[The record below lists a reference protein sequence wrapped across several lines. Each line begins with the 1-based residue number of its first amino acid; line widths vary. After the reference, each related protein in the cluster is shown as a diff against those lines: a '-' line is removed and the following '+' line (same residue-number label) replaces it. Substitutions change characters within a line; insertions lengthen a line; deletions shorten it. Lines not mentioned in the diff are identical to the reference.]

1 MPRAGLLFALLE
13 QSHDML
19 AVTDADGRVVWSNAR
34 FRDATGLEPESNGTL
49 ASLVAPG
56 PELEATRKAINR
68 ALLGGALVNAEI
80 ELRGVGGTQ
89 LHLLANASCELGQVA
104 WALRDNAATA
114 PAALPEQLYKA
125 QVCVWRHDLKT
136 DRVSFSANSRTILP
150 VTVGP
155 QGQTL
160 DEFRSHI
167 HSDDVPREVLAAEQA
182 LTSNRPID
190 SEARFRRADGTWRL
204 VLTRRI
210 VERAPHGAPLA
221 QVGISLDVSAQIED
235 SQRLSGQA
243 HRLGAAAHAA
253 RVGLWSITLATGET
267 DWNAQMFELFDLVG
281 ATRAPSMAEWVD
293 QCVHPQDRKRVW
305 NEGQAYLRD
314 GTGPFEAEFRTLR
327 RDGSMRWMVLRAAP
341 DLNNPQRRRVAGI
354 VMDMTEQHNA
364 LHALR
369 GADERAALAARL
381 AGIGTWVLDLAPV
394 VERWDEQ
401 MFRLRGIEP
410 RDTPPTREERLDLL
424 HPDDAH
430 LVLDSQQAA
439 LSANDPTDYEF
450 RVRIPDG
457 SYRWLASRSIP
468 VRDER
473 GRTVRRVGVNWD
485 ITENRN
491 AEVTRQQKLLA
502 ERENRAKSQ
511 FLSRMSH
518 ELRTPLNAVLG
529 FTQLLQNSDHPLCN
543 EQATHL
549 GHIRS
554 AGEHL
559 LALINDTLDL
569 SSLEAGRLKLDLQPV
584 VLDQILAQALALVEP
599 LAAKNQVHLQ
609 LESAPGCVLAD
620 TTRLRQVLINLLSNA
635 VKYNRPQGKVT
646 LTARAGESFVTLLVS
661 DTGRGLTAEQL
672 SHLFEPFN
680 RLGIESEGIEG
691 AGIGLVIVKGLTQA
705 MGGTISVS
713 STPGEGTQ
721 FQLVLPAATPLEPD
735 AAVDPQDIHT
745 APATFE
751 PLHEAQGGRIL
762 YIEDNEVNVLL
773 VEQLVGSI
781 EGLSIVSEPD
791 GTRGVARARELRPD
805 LILLDM
811 QLPDF
816 DGFEVLEQLRA
827 HVETSR
833 IPCIALSA
841 NAMPEDITRA
851 MSVGF
856 TDYWTKPID
865 LKAFVANLRE
875 LFPAVQDAAS
885 A

>member
-1 MPRAGLLFALLE
+1 
-13 QSHDML
+13 ML
-19 AVTDADGRVVWSNAR
+19 AVTDADGRVIWCNAR
-34 FRDATGLEPESNGTL
+34 FRDATGLDAGSSGTL
-49 ASLVAPG
+49 PGLVAPG
-56 PELEATRKAINR
+56 RETDATRKSIAR
-68 ALLGGALVNAEI
+68 ALLGGALQNAEL
-80 ELRGVGGTQ
+80 ELRGVAGGK
-89 LHLLANASCELGQVA
+89 LRVLGNASCEIGQVT
-104 WALRDNAATA
+104 WALREHAAAT
-114 PAALPEQLYKA
+114 PEALPAQLDKA
-125 QVCVWRHDLKT
+125 QVCIWRHDLKT
-136 DRVSFSANSRTILP
+136 ERVSFSANSRAILP
-150 VTVGP
+150 VAVGA

-160 DEFRSHI
+160 QEFRSHI
-167 HSDDVPREVLAAEQA
+167 HSDDVPREALAAQRA
-182 LTSNRPID
+182 LQTTRPVD
-190 SEARFRRADGTWRL
+190 SEARFRRADGSWRH
-204 VLTRRI
+204 VLTRRV
-210 VERAPHGAPLA
+210 VERAADGAPLA
-221 QVGISLDVSAQIED
+221 EVGFSLDVSEQLDD
-235 SQRLSGQA
+235 SPRITGQA
-243 HRLGAAAHAA
+243 HRLSAAAHAA
-253 RVGLWSITLATGET
+253 RVGLWSITPASGET
-267 DWNAQMFELFDLVG
+267 DWNAQMFELFEMAG
-281 ATRAPSMAEWVD
+281 ATRTPSLAEWVD
-293 QCVHPQDRKRVW
+293 RCVHPQDRKRIW
-305 NEGQAYLRD
+305 RDGRAYLRE
-314 GTGPFEAEFRTLR
+314 GMGSFECEFRALR
-327 RDGSMRWMVLRAAP
+327 SDGSHRWMVLRAAA
-341 DLNNPQRRRVAGI
+341 DTSVPQRRRVSGI
-354 VMDMTEQHNA
+354 VMDVTEQHNA

-401 MFRLRGIEP
+401 MFRLRGLEP

-430 LVLDSQQAA
+430 VVLDSQHAA
-439 LSANDPTDYEF
+439 LTTNDPTDYEF

-485 ITENRN
+485 VTESRT

-529 FTQLLQNSDHPLCN
+529 FTQLLQTAGKALDAA
-543 EQATHL
+543 QATHL

-559 LALINDTLDL
+559 LALINDMLDL

-584 VLDQILAQALALVEP
+584 MLDQILAEALALVEP
-599 LAAKNQVHLQ
+599 LAAKNQVQLQ
-609 LESAPGCVLAD
+609 LAAAGGCVLAD

-646 LTARAGESFVTLLVS
+646 LTARAGDAFVTLQVS

-721 FQLVLPAATPLEPD
+721 FQLVLPAAVPREPALASAAREAESYSPSQLAALHD
-735 AAVDPQDIHT
+735 AD
-745 APATFE
+745 
-751 PLHEAQGGRIL
+751 GGRIL

-773 VEQLVGSI
+773 VEQLVASV
-781 EGLSIVSEPD
+781 EGLSITCEPD
-791 GTRGVARARELRPD
+791 GTRGIARARALRPD

-827 HVETSR
+827 SSETAR

-841 NAMPEDITRA
+841 NAMPEDIARA
-851 MSVGF
+851 MSLGC

-865 LKAFVANLRE
+865 LKAFVANLRT
-875 LFPAVQDAAS
+875 LFPAAAQAGS
-885 A
+885 EISPRFSSIG

>member
-1 MPRAGLLFALLE
+1 
-13 QSHDML
+13 ML
-19 AVTDADGRVVWSNAR
+19 AVTDAEGRVIWSNAR
-34 FRDATGLEPESNGTL
+34 FRDATGLQPGSNGTL
-49 ASLVAPG
+49 PSLVAPG
-56 PELEATRKAINR
+56 PASDATRKSMAR
-68 ALLGGALVNAEI
+68 ALLGGVLLNSEL
-80 ELRGVGGTQ
+80 ELRGVAGARLRVLG
-89 LHLLANASCELGQVA
+89 NASCEHGQVT
-104 WALRDNAATA
+104 WALRETESPVCDVP
-114 PAALPEQLYKA
+114 PAQLDKA
-125 QVCVWRHDLKT
+125 QICIWRHDLKT
-136 DRVSFSANSRTILP
+136 ERVTFSANSTAILP
-150 VTVGP
+150 IAVGP

-160 DEFRSHI
+160 KEFRSHI
-167 HSDDVPREVLAAEQA
+167 HSDDVPGETLVAQRA
-182 LTSNRPID
+182 LNTNRPVD
-190 SEARFRRADGTWRL
+190 SEARFRRADGSWRS
-204 VLTRRI
+204 VLTRRV
-210 VERAPHGAPLA
+210 VERAANGAPLA
-221 QVGISLDVSAQIED
+221 EVGFSLDVSEQIHD
-235 SQRLSGQA
+235 SPRVTGQA
-243 HRLGAAAHAA
+243 HRLSAAAHAA
-253 RVGLWSITLATGET
+253 RVGLWSITVGASEV
-267 DWNAQMFELFDLVG
+267 DWNAQMYELFDMAG
-281 ATRAPSMAEWVD
+281 ATRAPSLAEWVD
-293 QCVHPQDRKRVW
+293 RCVHPQDRQRMW
-305 NEGQAYLRD
+305 RDSRAYLRE
-314 GTGPFEAEFRTLR
+314 GTGAFECEFRALR
-327 RDGSMRWMVLRAAP
+327 RDGGHRWMVLRAAA
-341 DLNNPQRRRVAGI
+341 DSSQPQRRRVSGI
-354 VMDMTEQHNA
+354 VMDVTEQHNA

-381 AGIGTWVLDLAPV
+381 AGIGTWVLDLAPA

-401 MFRLRGIEP
+401 MFRLRGLEP
-410 RDTPPTREERLDLL
+410 RDTPPTHEERLDLL

-439 LSANDPTDYEF
+439 LTTNDATDYEF

-485 ITENRN
+485 VTESRT

-529 FTQLLQNSDHPLCN
+529 FTQLLQASGQRDLA
-543 EQATHL
+543 QSVHL

-559 LALINDTLDL
+559 LALINDMLDL

-584 VLDQILAQALALVEP
+584 MLDKILVQALALVEP
-599 LAAKNQVHLQ
+599 LAAKNQVELHLAT
-609 LESAPGCVLAD
+609 SACCVLAD

-646 LTARAGESFVTLLVS
+646 LTARANQTFVTLQIS
-661 DTGRGLTAEQL
+661 DTGRGLSAEQV

-721 FQLVLPAATPLEPD
+721 FQLVLPSAVPHEPASLAAAHDHEG
-735 AAVDPQDIHT
+735 AAPSQL
-745 APATFE
+745 AA
-751 PLHEAQGGRIL
+751 LHEAAGGRIL

-773 VEQLVGSI
+773 VEQLVAGVG
-781 EGLSIVSEPD
+781 GLRIVCEPD
-791 GTRGVARARELRPD
+791 GTRGVARAREMRPD
-805 LILLDM
+805 LVLLDM

-816 DGFEVLEQLRA
+816 DGFEVLAQLRA
-827 HVETSR
+827 HAETAQ

-841 NAMPEDITRA
+841 NAMPEDIARA
-851 MSVGF
+851 MRVGF

-865 LKAFVANLRE
+865 LKAFVANLRV
-875 LFPAVQDAAS
+875 LFPTATQAGS
-885 A
+885 ATSPRFSSIG